1 VKYDRELSAVGRI
14 EGDMPLLIVG
24 ADEGQCVQI
33 LAQVP
38 ADDDTPQSQ
47 IYQVERAF
55 SLLADFEPEET
66 DPERCQT
73 SQSGEIDIEGI
84 AVEGNTVYVTGSH
97 SRKRKTIKFGK
108 TYAANRER
116 HFEVAKE
123 ESRAQLFRFTW
134 PLASGEKPERAT
146 LFDFFK
152 ENDFFKTF
160 RKVPSKENGID
171 IEGLAVRD
179 GVLYFGFR
187 SPVTRGNLVP
197 ILKMRFGQPEN
208 HEILFVDIGGSGIR
222 GMTAVENGFLILAG
236 PSAEA
241 PGDFGIYFWDGL
253 EHIPGKGQ
261 VRRTLTHLAEVST
274 RQGVKPE
281 GITVIDSDGDCHR
294 VLVISDGAAKGHPRL
309 MKVCSPKVL

>member
-1 VKYDRELSAVGRI
+1 
-14 EGDMPLLIVG
+14 MPLLIVG

-123 ESRAQLFRFTW
+123 ESRAQLSVLPGCWRQ
-134 PLASGEKPERAT
+134 ERSQNAP
-146 LFDFFK
+146 
-152 ENDFFKTF
+152 
-160 RKVPSKENGID
+160 R
-171 IEGLAVRD
+171 
-179 GVLYFGFR
+179 
-187 SPVTRGNLVP
+187 
-197 ILKMRFGQPEN
+197 
-208 HEILFVDIGGSGIR
+208 
-222 GMTAVENGFLILAG
+222 FLIFSRKMTSSKL
-236 PSAEA
+236 SA
-241 PGDFGIYFWDGL
+241 
-253 EHIPGKGQ
+253 K
-261 VRRTLTHLAEVST
+261 
-274 RQGVKPE
+274 
-281 GITVIDSDGDCHR
+281 
-294 VLVISDGAAKGHPRL
+294 
-309 MKVCSPKVL
+309 SPARKTGSI